1 MGNDIILNKIETIE
15 RCLERI
21 KEVYDNNPNNI
32 KNFTLQ
38 DSMIL
43 NLQRAIEAT
52 IDIAMYLVSER
63 KLGLPQSSRDAFDI
77 LQENGLISD
86 ELLLKINNMIG
97 FRNIAVHNYQKLNIE
112 VLKNIIEM
120 HLNDFN
126 EFIDIMLNI

>member
-112 VLKNIIEM
+112 VLNNIIEI

-126 EFIDIMLNI
+126 EFIDIILNV